1 LKQFSKNLNLL
12 RTVWNHSQAELAEK
26 FGVVGP
32 SYSRWENGTEPKY
45 ETLVEIAAYFKISID
60 RLLTE
65 ELTPQTAPARW
76 GGRTYPPQ
84 PVSPP
89 EVVEDASHEE
99 VAELKAMMSKLQS
112 TVEAVVKQ
120 SNDLPAI
127 RAELERLKA
136 ELSALRAVKKG
147 GG

>member
-1 LKQFSKNLNLL
+1 MKQFSKNLNLL
-12 RTVWNHSQAELAEK
+12 RTVWNHSQTELAEK

-84 PVSPP
+84 PAPP
-89 EVVEDASHEE
+89 PDVVEDASGEE
-99 VAELKAMMSKLQS
+99 VAELRSVLARLQA
-112 TVEAVVKQ
+112 TLEVVVKQ
-120 SNDLPAI
+120 VNGLPAL
-127 RAELERLKA
+127 RDEVERLNREIKELKA
-136 ELSALRAVKKG
+136 RKG
-147 GG
+147 